1 MKTAATLLF
10 ALTLFANN
18 IFGQPLPK
26 KPSRSEVGSFNQAN
40 LLKIDLGVTKT
51 KVLEVMGG
59 IQKIQTYVHTTFLT
73 KKESIIINNPF
84 GRDFKTDTAGQTMEI
99 LWYYTSINKADSAA
113 ITKAEETPI
122 ILEKNAVVGMGWD
135 FYEEYAKR
143 KAITLQ
149 EAERWLS
156 PNLNY

>member
-10 ALTLFANN
+10 ALTLLANN

-59 IQKIQTYVHTTFLT
+59 IQKIQTYVHTTFFT

-84 GRDFKTDTAGQTMEI
+84 ARDFKTDTAGQTMEI
-99 LWYYTSINKADSAA
+99 LWYYTDVNKSDGA

-122 ILEKNAVVGMGWD
+122 VLEKNAVVGMGWG
-135 FYEEYAKR
+135 FYEDYAKR
-143 KAITLQ
+143 KGITI
-149 EAERWLS
+149 EAR
-156 PNLNY
+156 